1 VNSFPTVLSPWYVV
15 QRLMGPMFSPQYYRA
30 VESEDT
36 PALTNE
42 AHEAMLVMSLSTAVR
57 LARSVGGE
65 VRVLTSKEELA
76 EFRPEGT
83 F

>member
-1 VNSFPTVLSPWYVV
+1 MNAFPTVLSPWYIV
-15 QRLMGPMFSPQYYRA
+15 QKLIGPMFSPQYYRA
-30 VESEDT
+30 VETEET
-36 PALTNE
+36 PALTNN
-42 AHEAMLVMSLSTAVR
+42 AHEAMLVMSLPTAVR

-65 VRVLTSKEELA
+65 VRVLTSKDELA